1 MPSPRKHIRAA
12 AGGWQLLPA
21 SCHEYWLTHQATT
34 FWSRQGNTQRK
45 LIQHGGLDALL
56 FNKRHKSVLVRREV
70 ARALALFASK
80 PDSHKELL
88 RAEGIEGMVEMLY
101 VT

>member
-1 MPSPRKHIRAA
+1 MAA
-12 AGGWQLLPA
+12 ASYLLSRVLANSPSDNA
-21 SCHEYWLTHQATT
+21 